1 MEFKKL
7 EIEEENKG
15 IKKLLQSKHIRKSL
29 IYILIGAIAGF
40 GYFYFSEAQHMQ
52 SWVLSDSFSSV
63 FFGGFLG
70 FFITN
75 SPCARNQCN

>member
-15 IKKLLQSKHIRKSL
+15 IKKLLKSKHIRKSL
-29 IYILIGAIAGF
+29 IYILIGALAGF
-40 GYFYFSEAQHMQ
+40 GYFYFSEAQQMET
-52 SWVLSDSFSSV
+52 WLMRDSLSSV

-75 SPCARNQCN
+75 SPCARNRC